1 MLEEL
6 ERRNFSQNTTRTYV
20 RIVEDFARYFH
31 RQPDQ
36 LGPEHIREYQ
46 AHLFRQ
52 RKLAA
57 HTVTQHVAAIRF
69 LFVKTLKKSWS
80 VAATPYPKRAVRLPA
95 ILSQDEVAC
104 LIDAALNPFHR
115 VLLMTLYATGV
126 RRAELTHL
134 KISDIDSQRMVI
146 HIQGGKG
153 RKDRDVMLSP
163 KLLEALREHWR
174 GLRRK
179 PRVWLF
185 PGNRWHT
192 GDQPIHTNVGP
203 PRSGENHDLSAP
215 FPAPSQRHR
224 ESAGCAAA
232 EGRADTR
239 RVDVPAATGGGR
251 SHPRRGKHIHRAE
264 PQVAH
269 VAARES
275 LAGD

>member
-1 MLEEL
+1 MTHLRKTMLEVL

-57 HTVTQHVAAIRF
+57 NTVTQHVAAIRF
-69 LFVKTLKKSWS
+69 LFVKTLKKPWS
-80 VAATPYPKRAVRLPA
+80 VAETPYPKRAVRLPA

-115 VLLMTLYATGV
+115 VLLMTLYAAGM

-163 KLLEALREHWR
+163 KVLEALRQHWR
-174 GLRRK
+174 AL
-179 PRVWLF
+179 
-185 PGNRWHT
+185 
-192 GDQPIHTNVGP
+192 
-203 PRSGENHDLSAP
+203 
-215 FPAPSQRHR
+215 
-224 ESAGCAAA
+224 
-232 EGRADTR
+232 
-239 RVDVPAATGGGR
+239 
-251 SHPRRGKHIHRAE
+251 
-264 PQVAH
+264 QV
-269 VAARES
+269 R
-275 LAGD
+275 